1 MNKNFSALLSILIF
15 PLITICMF
23 YLFDYLVHMLT
34 GGSIV
39 GLIFQFF
46 QWNFG
51 LLWGNSYYILFYSIN
66 FLLYFIF
73 CLLAGVVFK
82 SINIKLSKAILF
94 SVFVSSGI
102 TFFIPIVFYGYA
114 ITLLSSALSIIKL
127 FIGAIIFIFIVRG
140 NIVIN
145 QNDKIAD
152 WDKKFR
158 N

>member
-1 MNKNFSALLSILIF
+1 MNKNFSTLLSILIF
-15 PLITICMF
+15 PLITICIF
-23 YLFDYLVHMLT
+23 PLFNYVVHMFT
-34 GGSIV
+34 GNSII
-39 GLIFQFF
+39 GFIFQFF
-46 QWNFG
+46 QFHFG
-51 LLWGNSYYILFYSIN
+51 LLHGNPFYVLIYSIE
-66 FLLYFIF
+66 FLRYFIF
-73 CLLAGVVFK
+73 CVVAGVVFK

-102 TFFIPIVFYGYA
+102 AFFIPFVFYDA
-114 ITLLSSALSIIKL
+114 HITLLHSALSIIKL